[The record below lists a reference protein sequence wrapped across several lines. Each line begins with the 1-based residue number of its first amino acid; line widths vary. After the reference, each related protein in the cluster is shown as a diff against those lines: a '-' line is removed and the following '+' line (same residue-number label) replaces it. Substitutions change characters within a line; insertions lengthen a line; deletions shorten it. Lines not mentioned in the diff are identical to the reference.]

1 MKRLT
6 APSQQPVIGMTGV
19 AGAALIGVCPGLL
32 FAGAAAAGPFGFDLK
47 SSVEPS
53 QVYSFCSKID
63 SSWLNFECTIA
74 PKPHPEMQY
83 YYMRFVK
90 DVGVCVVRGVG
101 IDIPDDGS
109 GSSLRFYTDLI
120 ADQLKHK
127 YGQWGYK
134 YDELNDDSIFYQPS
148 SSWMSQLERGERSY
162 LYVWSSS
169 DLPVEHQNSIDH
181 IILEATAENGKTG
194 WFYIDFTTPLDD
206 ACQKAMSDVL

>member
-1 MKRLT
+1 MCL
-6 APSQQPVIGMTGV
+6 GV
-19 AGAALIGVCPGLL
+19 V

-53 QVYSFCSKID
+53 QVYSFYSKID

-90 DVGVCVVRGVG
+90 DVGVCVVRGAG

-134 YDELNDDSIFYQPS
+134 YNELNDDSIFYQPS

-181 IILEATAENGKTG
+181 IILEATAENSKTG